1 MESAILQGL
10 NPQQKKAV
18 QTVDLPLLVIAGP
31 GSGKTKVITHRI
43 AYLIYEKNISP
54 FEILGLTFTNKAA
67 SEMNERISGLLDNSV
82 AGVTIS
88 TFHSFCAMVLRR
100 ESEKFGLKQNF
111 TIYDDQDQLSLVKKL
126 VKQLDFD
133 VDNVTPRSLLSQISK
148 AKSKMVGWST
158 YQENAGNYIQ
168 EFTAKIYEEYEAS
181 LNLSSAL
188 DFDDLLLKTYHLFKD
203 YPEVVS
209 KYQDRFKYVMIDE
222 FQDTN
227 ITQYAISKQLSL
239 ASGNLAVVGDPNQSI
254 YSWRNAD
261 IHNILSFHDD
271 FPTATVVNLDQNYRS
286 TQTILETAQNLISP
300 NTEKFDQKLWT
311 DNSKGQPIVIGEGY
325 NEKEESEMIISEI
338 NNLVSKGEYSL
349 GDIAIMYRV
358 NSQSRAL
365 EEKCIKYGIKYQIVG
380 SLKFYQRLEIKDLIA
395 FLRLINNP
403 DDDVSLL
410 RVINVPPRGIGQ
422 KTLSILSSCAVDNKS
437 SISNVLDQIFSGE
450 SSIEIKDL
458 GLTKAAIKNLFNFR
472 EMIADFKGYVSKRSL
487 PELIEIIFEQ
497 SGYKNHIMNESEN
510 FQERNE
516 NIRELINT
524 AGYFSKENTNDSL
537 SAFLESVS
545 LVGDTDNLSY
555 EGQKLT
561 LITLHQSKGLEF
573 PVVFISGLEDGMLP
587 HIRSIES
594 ENPSELEEER
604 RLCYVGVTRAKEKL
618 YLLRS
623 FRRGFRGESSL
634 PSRFLADI
642 TRSQVV
648 SWNFSEEKVT
658 QSNNYVDYQL
668 NQDEYFDEGPN
679 YDIPDI
685 PEYKDSEPV
694 DEPVEF
700 NQFKVGDKVAH
711 KIFGDG
717 IIIECKALDQDQ
729 ELQVAFK
736 DGIGI
741 KKLLG
746 SFAKL
751 EEIN

>member
-1 MESAILQGL
+1 MESVILQGL
-10 NPQQKKAV
+10 NPQQTEAVKAV
-18 QTVDLPLLVIAGP
+18 DTPLLVIAGP
-31 GSGKTKVITHRI
+31 GSGKTKVITHRV
-43 AYLIYEKNISP
+43 AYLIYEKHVSP

-67 SEMNERISGLLDNSV
+67 SEMNDRISGLLDNSV

-88 TFHSFCAMVLRR
+88 TFHSFCAMLLRR
-100 ESEKFGLKQNF
+100 ESEKLGLKQNF
-111 TIYDDQDQLSLVKKL
+111 TIYDDQDQVSLVKKL
-126 VKQLDFD
+126 VKQLDID
-133 VDNVTPRSLLSQISK
+133 VDNVTPRTLLSQISK

-168 EFTAKIYEEYEAS
+168 EFTAKIYEEYEAA

-188 DFDDLLLKTYHLFKD
+188 DFDDLLLKTYHLFRD

-209 KYQDRFKYVMIDE
+209 KYQERFKYVMIDE

-227 ITQYAISKQLSL
+227 ITQYAISKQLAL
-239 ASGNLAVVGDPNQSI
+239 ATGNLAVVGDPNQSI

-271 FPTATVVNLDQNYRS
+271 FPTAKVVNLDQNYRS
-286 TQTILETAQNLISP
+286 TRTILETAQNLISP

-311 DNSKGQPIVIGEGY
+311 ENSGGQPIVIGEGY
-325 NEKEESEMIISEI
+325 NEKEEAEMIISEI
-338 NNLVSKGEYSL
+338 NNIVSKGEYSL
-349 GDIAIMYRV
+349 SDIAIMYRV

-365 EEKCIKYGIKYQIVG
+365 EEKCIKYGIKYQLVG
-380 SLKFYQRLEIKDLIA
+380 SLKFYQRQEIKDLIA

-410 RVINVPPRGIGQ
+410 RVINVPARGIGQ
-422 KTLSILSSCAVDNKS
+422 KTLSILSSFAVNSKS
-437 SISNVLDQIFSGE
+437 SIANVLDQVFAGE

-458 GLTKAAIKNLFNFR
+458 GLTKAALKNLFNFR
-472 EMIADFKGYVSKRSL
+472 EMMADFKGYVSTRSL
-487 PELIEIIFEQ
+487 PELIEIIFDQ

-510 FQERNE
+510 YQERND

-555 EGQKLT
+555 QGQKLT

-587 HIRSIES
+587 HIRSIDS

-604 RLCYVGVTRAKEKL
+604 RLCYVGVTRAKERL

-623 FRRGFRGESSL
+623 FRRGFRGEPSL

-642 TRSQVV
+642 TKAQVV
-648 SWNFSEEKVT
+648 SWNFSGEKVN
-658 QSNNYVDYQL
+658 QSNKYVDYQL
-668 NQDEYFDEGPN
+668 RQDEHFDVGP
-679 YDIPDI
+679 D
-685 PEYKDSEPV
+685 
-694 DEPVEF
+694 
-700 NQFKVGDKVAH
+700 
-711 KIFGDG
+711 
-717 IIIECKALDQDQ
+717 
-729 ELQVAFK
+729 
-736 DGIGI
+736 
-741 KKLLG
+741 
-746 SFAKL
+746 
-751 EEIN
+751 

>member
-1 MESAILQGL
+1 MESVILQGL
-10 NPQQKKAV
+10 NPQQTEAVKAV
-18 QTVDLPLLVIAGP
+18 DTPLLVIAGP
-31 GSGKTKVITHRI
+31 GSGKTKVITHRV
-43 AYLIYEKNISP
+43 AYLIYEKHVSP

-67 SEMNERISGLLDNSV
+67 SEMNDRVSGLLDNSV

-88 TFHSFCAMVLRR
+88 TFHSFCAMLLRR
-100 ESEKFGLKQNF
+100 ESEKLGLKQNF
-111 TIYDDQDQLSLVKKL
+111 TIYDDQDQVSLVKKL

-133 VDNVTPRSLLSQISK
+133 VDNVTPRTLLSQISK

-168 EFTAKIYEEYEAS
+168 EFTAKIYEEYEAA

-188 DFDDLLLKTYHLFKD
+188 DFDDLLLKTYHLFRD

-209 KYQDRFKYVMIDE
+209 KYQERFKYVMIDE

-227 ITQYAISKQLSL
+227 ITQYAISKQLAL
-239 ASGNLAVVGDPNQSI
+239 ATGNLAVVGDPNQSI

-271 FPTATVVNLDQNYRS
+271 FPTAKVVNLDQNYRS
-286 TQTILETAQNLISP
+286 TRTILETAQNLISP

-311 DNSKGQPIVIGEGY
+311 ENSGGQPIVIGEGY
-325 NEKEESEMIISEI
+325 NEKEEAEMIISEI
-338 NNLVSKGEYSL
+338 NNIVSKGEYSL
-349 GDIAIMYRV
+349 SDIAIMYRV

-365 EEKCIKYGIKYQIVG
+365 EEKCIKYGIKYQLVG
-380 SLKFYQRLEIKDLIA
+380 SLKFYQRQEIKDLIA

-410 RVINVPPRGIGQ
+410 RVINVPARGIGQ
-422 KTLSILSSCAVDNKS
+422 KTLSILSSFAVNSKS
-437 SISNVLDQIFSGE
+437 SIANVLDQVFAGE

-458 GLTKAAIKNLFNFR
+458 GLTKAALKNLFNFR
-472 EMIADFKGYVSKRSL
+472 EMMADFKGYVSTRSL
-487 PELIEIIFEQ
+487 PELIEIIFDQ

-510 FQERNE
+510 YQERND

-555 EGQKLT
+555 QGQKLT

-587 HIRSIES
+587 HIRSIDS

-604 RLCYVGVTRAKEKL
+604 RLCYVGVTRAKERL

-623 FRRGFRGESSL
+623 FRRGFRGEPSL

-642 TRSQVV
+642 TKAQVV
-648 SWNFSEEKVT
+648 SWNFSGEKVN
-658 QSNNYVDYQL
+658 QSNKYVDYQL
-668 NQDEYFDEGPN
+668 RQDEHFDVGP
-679 YDIPDI
+679 D
-685 PEYKDSEPV
+685 
-694 DEPVEF
+694 
-700 NQFKVGDKVAH
+700 
-711 KIFGDG
+711 
-717 IIIECKALDQDQ
+717 
-729 ELQVAFK
+729 
-736 DGIGI
+736 
-741 KKLLG
+741 
-746 SFAKL
+746 
-751 EEIN
+751 

>member
-1 MESAILQGL
+1 MESVILQGL
-10 NPQQKKAV
+10 NPQQTEAVKAV
-18 QTVDLPLLVIAGP
+18 DTPLLVIAGP
-31 GSGKTKVITHRI
+31 GSGKTKVITHRV
-43 AYLIYEKNISP
+43 AYLIYEKHVSP

-67 SEMNERISGLLDNSV
+67 SEMNDRVSGLLDNSV

-88 TFHSFCAMVLRR
+88 TFHSFCAMLLRR
-100 ESEKFGLKQNF
+100 ESEKLGLKQNF
-111 TIYDDQDQLSLVKKL
+111 TIYDDQDQVSLVKKL
-126 VKQLDFD
+126 VKQLDID
-133 VDNVTPRSLLSQISK
+133 VDNVTPRTLLSQISK

-168 EFTAKIYEEYEAS
+168 EFTAKIYEEYEAA

-188 DFDDLLLKTYHLFKD
+188 DFDDLLLKTYHLFRD

-209 KYQDRFKYVMIDE
+209 KYQERFKYVMIDE

-227 ITQYAISKQLSL
+227 ITQYAISKQLAL
-239 ASGNLAVVGDPNQSI
+239 ATGNLAVVGDPNQSI

-271 FPTATVVNLDQNYRS
+271 FPTAKVVNLDQNYRS
-286 TQTILETAQNLISP
+286 TRTILETAQNLISP

-311 DNSKGQPIVIGEGY
+311 ENSGGQPIVIGEGY
-325 NEKEESEMIISEI
+325 NEKEEAEMIISEI
-338 NNLVSKGEYSL
+338 NNIVSKGEYSL
-349 GDIAIMYRV
+349 SDIAIMYRV

-365 EEKCIKYGIKYQIVG
+365 EEKCIKYGIKYQLVG
-380 SLKFYQRLEIKDLIA
+380 SLKFYQRQEIKVLIA

-410 RVINVPPRGIGQ
+410 RVINVPARGIGQ
-422 KTLSILSSCAVDNKS
+422 KTLSILSSFAVNSKS
-437 SISNVLDQIFSGE
+437 SIANVLDQVFAGE

-458 GLTKAAIKNLFNFR
+458 GLTKAALKNLFNFR
-472 EMIADFKGYVSKRSL
+472 EMMADFKGYVSTRSL
-487 PELIEIIFEQ
+487 PELIEIIFDQ

-510 FQERNE
+510 YQERND

-555 EGQKLT
+555 QGQKLT

-587 HIRSIES
+587 HIRSIDS

-604 RLCYVGVTRAKEKL
+604 RLCYVGVTRAKERL

-623 FRRGFRGESSL
+623 FRRGFRGEPSL

-642 TRSQVV
+642 TKAQVV
-648 SWNFSEEKVT
+648 SWNFSGEKVN
-658 QSNNYVDYQL
+658 QSNKYVDYQL
-668 NQDEYFDEGPN
+668 HQDEHFDLGPD
-679 YDIPDI
+679 YDI
-685 PEYKDSEPV
+685 PEYKDSEPK
-694 DEPVEF
+694 EEQISF

-711 KIFGDG
+711 KVFGDG
-717 IIIECKALDQDQ
+717 IIIGCKPIDEDQ